1 MDNKVKKS
9 IELYLDGKPVEGSV
23 NNIRAQV
30 RKLTAEMNK
39 LEIGTKEYEDKAR
52 EISRLNSILDE
63 HKKHLRG
70 VSQEATGMQGV
81 FGKALEG
88 IKGKFGSMGSSILGG
103 FDNMLGGMK
112 ASWLKFAGWF
122 GAAVAGVKWF
132 ASYSV
137 EVEKAQDLTKQFL
150 GLTGDRLIH
159 VQSQISA
166 VAKVMGKDYQEVLS
180 TVDMMVSHFGI
191 SAEEAIE
198 TINDGFQAGGDLSGN
213 MLQQIQQFGPAA
225 HDAGNSVQD
234 LVAMIVQTRSG
245 IFNEDGMAMI
255 QNAENKLRTMS
266 ASTAKALD
274 AIGISSQQLE
284 KDLESGQMTMFEA
297 VQMVSKKLSELPPNS
312 QAVGEA
318 MKDVFGKTAANEGMA
333 MVNAIA
339 DMQTGMDGLLEV
351 TGEYGKL
358 QRKQADTEAE
368 LTEKFEKLFGIGQ
381 TGFREL
387 IGHAKLFITKG
398 LIKVIEFIGR
408 IINKFVDLYNES
420 LVVRAG
426 IQVIILNFKILWSTV
441 KLVFNLIIDAVKR
454 VGKALLGVGKM
465 LEGVVTLNPDKIVEG
480 AGDVIDV
487 RELFGDIK
495 KDISNYFSE
504 IGTSAADAFN
514 NAMNDRLKHVDL
526 SIDHKTPDAG
536 DTTKPTV
543 TPTTTSGGKGGGKG
557 KKGGKGG
564 DAAKEAAKAAAEE
577 RKRVQEAVKAI
588 DLEYQQKAA
597 ALREKFI
604 KGEIKSKEELER
616 QLLALE
622 REAIE
627 EKLKI
632 AGMEPAERQKLLDKI
647 MSMQQK
653 LYEDMQNEL
662 EKIRRSQLS
671 EYERQKEDLESSVEA
686 QRDILRRAYEQ
697 KLMDKETYDDAM
709 LALETTYWKELF
721 KIDNE
726 KRNKEEQEEKE
737 THDNLIKDT
746 IDKYQTLT
754 DLSNDFA
761 NKLGTAIGQALQGEK
776 KAWHD
781 FLKDI
786 IIMALDAVEKMVPI
800 WMANSTGR
808 NISALG
814 IAGIPKVALEIAA
827 ITAAIELA
835 KGVISSFS
843 GGGYTGPG
851 GKYEPA
857 GTVHRGE
864 YVLPMEAVSNP
875 AFSPLLNIAE
885 NARRSGTLGT
895 LSGSSIAAAYGG
907 RGNQESDHKRWEA
920 ERALLR
926 DTAAAVRE
934 LRARL
939 DKPIKAETHVVG
951 RGGINEAQEL
961 ASRMKGNAS
970 RG

>member
-1 MDNKVKKS
+1 M
-9 IELYLDGKPVEGSV
+9 
-23 NNIRAQV
+23 
-30 RKLTAEMNK
+30 
-39 LEIGTKEYEDKAR
+39 
-52 EISRLNSILDE
+52 
-63 HKKHLRG
+63 
-70 VSQEATGMQGV
+70 
-81 FGKALEG
+81 
-88 IKGKFGSMGSSILGG
+88 
-103 FDNMLGGMK
+103 
-112 ASWLKFAGWF
+112 
-122 GAAVAGVKWF
+122 
-132 ASYSV
+132 
-137 EVEKAQDLTKQFL
+137 
-150 GLTGDRLIH
+150 
-159 VQSQISA
+159 
-166 VAKVMGKDYQEVLS
+166 
-180 TVDMMVSHFGI
+180 
-191 SAEEAIE
+191 
-198 TINDGFQAGGDLSGN
+198 
-213 MLQQIQQFGPAA
+213 
-225 HDAGNSVQD
+225 
-234 LVAMIVQTRSG
+234 
-245 IFNEDGMAMI
+245 
-255 QNAENKLRTMS
+255 
-266 ASTAKALD
+266 
-274 AIGISSQQLE
+274 
-284 KDLESGQMTMFEA
+284 
-297 VQMVSKKLSELPPNS
+297 
-312 QAVGEA
+312 
-318 MKDVFGKTAANEGMA
+318 
-333 MVNAIA
+333 
-339 DMQTGMDGLLEV
+339 
-351 TGEYGKL
+351 
-358 QRKQADTEAE
+358 
-368 LTEKFEKLFGIGQ
+368 
-381 TGFREL
+381 
-387 IGHAKLFITKG
+387 
-398 LIKVIEFIGR
+398 
-408 IINKFVDLYNES
+408 
-420 LVVRAG
+420 
-426 IQVIILNFKILWSTV
+426 
-441 KLVFNLIIDAVKR
+441 
-454 VGKALLGVGKM
+454 
-465 LEGVVTLNPDKIVEG
+465 
-480 AGDVIDV
+480 
-487 RELFGDIK
+487 
-495 KDISNYFSE
+495 
-504 IGTSAADAFN
+504 
-514 NAMNDRLKHVDL
+514 
-526 SIDHKTPDAG
+526 
-536 DTTKPTV
+536 
-543 TPTTTSGGKGGGKG
+543 
-557 KKGGKGG
+557 
-564 DAAKEAAKAAAEE
+564 
-577 RKRVQEAVKAI
+577 
-588 DLEYQQKAA
+588 
-597 ALREKFI
+597 
-604 KGEIKSKEELER
+604 
-616 QLLALE
+616 
-622 REAIE
+622 
-627 EKLKI
+627 
-632 AGMEPAERQKLLDKI
+632 
-647 MSMQQK
+647 
-653 LYEDMQNEL
+653 
-662 EKIRRSQLS
+662 S

-737 THDNLIKDT
+737 AHDNLIKDT

-895 LSGSSIAAAYGG
+895 LSGGSIAAAYGG

-961 ASRMKGNAS
+961 VSRMKGNAS